1 MRHMTQRSF
10 GSWLGCAVAIGALAV
25 ALSGCATAV
34 QRGGVSADA
43 PSTNAP
49 VRATPVDPWEGF
61 NRTMFAVNEALDRA
75 VVKPV
80 AQAYDTVA
88 PEPVKK
94 GVSNFFGNL
103 GDLWIGFNNLLQGK
117 PGAAANDWM
126 RFAFNSTFGLF
137 GLLDIAS
144 EAGLPKHNEDFGQTL
159 ARWGVG
165 SGPYLVL
172 PILGPRTLRDAAAW
186 PVDWLGD
193 PTTHLEDDTARFAV
207 KSLDI
212 VETRA
217 RLLPLDAQADAAIDK
232 YAYVRDSYLQRRQY
246 LIYDGNSPIVYEN
259 YE

>member
-1 MRHMTQRSF
+1 MRQVTQRGF
-10 GSWLGCAVAIGALAV
+10 GSWLGRAVTIGALVVAV
-25 ALSGCATAV
+25 SGCATTP
-34 QRGGVSADA
+34 QRVVDTAG
-43 PSTNAP
+43 PSPSNAEMS
-49 VRATPVDPWEGF
+49 ATPTDPWEGF

-75 VVKPV
+75 VLKPV

-117 PGAAANDWM
+117 PSAATNDWM

-137 GLLDIAS
+137 GLFDIAS

-165 SGPYLVL
+165 DGPYLVL
-172 PILGPRTLRDAAAW
+172 PILGPRTLRDAVAW
-186 PVDWLGD
+186 PVDRLGD
-193 PTTHLEDDTARFAV
+193 LTTHLEDDTARFAV

-212 VETRA
+212 VGTRA

-246 LIYDGNSPIVYEN
+246 LIYDGNPPVVYEN